1 MATIRQVPGIPWTT
15 LAQAVMAPSGT
26 PPKKPPS
33 SPSTSP
39 NPMERAVAARASSME
54 VRPP

>member
-15 LAQAVMAPSGT
+15 LAQAVMAPSST